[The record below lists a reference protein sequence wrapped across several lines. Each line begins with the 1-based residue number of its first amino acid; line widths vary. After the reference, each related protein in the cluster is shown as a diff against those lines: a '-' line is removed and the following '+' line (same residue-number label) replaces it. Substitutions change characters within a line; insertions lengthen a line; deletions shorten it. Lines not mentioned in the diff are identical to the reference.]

1 MTQTT
6 VTSSEASTEDTD
18 LLLEVRN
25 LKQHFPIKGGVL
37 RRTIGSVKAV
47 DGVDLTVRRGE
58 TLAIVG
64 ESGCGKSTTGR
75 TILRLLQPTDGEVIF
90 HDSDL
95 GPVNVETADN
105 KTMEKIRPRMQIIFQ
120 DPFASLDARMTVGR
134 VIAEPLVINKV
145 LKGQALRDRVAD
157 LLKLVGLRPEHAS
170 RYPHAFSGGQR
181 QRIGIARAIAL
192 DPDLIICDEAVSAL
206 DVSVQA
212 QVINL
217 LEDLQDRMK
226 LTYVFISHDLSVVEH
241 ISDRV
246 AVMYVGRVVEIGDTN
261 DLFYN
266 PKHPYTE
273 ALLSAL
279 PQPDPRSRTEI
290 VPLTGD
296 VPSPANPPSGCYFH
310 TRCPYAQDICSAE
323 TPPLKEVPGGNG
335 RLAACHFADTL
346 HLQGAVV
353 PSPDALP
360 DQAAVSDDSEP
371 AATADGSST
380 PDSNSDDTSKATAG

>member
-1 MTQTT
+1 MTDTAT
-6 VTSSEASTEDTD
+6 EAKHVDSEIGAP
-18 LLLEVRN
+18 LLEVTG

-37 RRTIGSVKAV
+37 RRTVGAVKAV
-47 DGVDLTVRRGE
+47 DGVDLTVKRGE

-75 TILRLLQPTDGEVIF
+75 AILRLLQPTDGEVVF
-90 HDSDL
+90 HHPEL
-95 GPVNVETADN
+95 GAVNVESADN
-105 KTMEKIRPRMQIIFQ
+105 KTMEQIRPRMQIIFQ

-145 LKGQALRDRVAD
+145 LKGQALRDRVAE
-157 LLKLVGLRPEHAS
+157 LLTMVGLRPEHAS

-217 LEDLQDRMK
+217 LEDLQDRLH

-246 AVMYVGRVVEIGDTN
+246 AVMYVGRVVEIGNTE

-310 TRCPYAQDICSAE
+310 TRCPYAKDICSTD
-323 TPPLKEVPGGNG
+323 TPPLQEIAGGNG
-335 RLAACHFADTL
+335 RKVACHFAEE
-346 HLQGAVV
+346 LQLNGAVV
-353 PSPDALP
+353 PSPEAVPDASSGT
-360 DQAAVSDDSEP
+360 AENASDND
-371 AATADGSST
+371 TDNDT
-380 PDSNSDDTSKATAG
+380 DTDTSKAAAR